1 MTPRIASLLEYT
13 FARKQDGLRRDA
25 DWAPLLSRFVSE
37 GVSDEVRARVGLQEM
52 IRAESERPAFL
63 DGERI
68 AFTRTVRQIP
78 ELHTVAEMNAR
89 RAAGTAFG
97 EKGVVFNVTADF
109 APTIRDGLGAR
120 LSEIRSRLVKARE
133 EGDACALACADGSVD
148 AVTCAF
154 GFRNFPD
161 RAAALREAARVLAP
175 DGHLL
180 VLELFRPRFR
190 LLAAATAAWMACV
203 ARLFARGAREDYA
216 YLRASV
222 ETTCSAA
229 AFERLAV
236 DAGFA
241 AVQRIFYLPA
251 CSCLLFRR
259 NMVK

>member
-1 MTPRIASLLEYT
+1 MRGMFTRIAGMYDRLNRVQSFGLDVIWRRRAL
-13 FARKQDGLRRDA
+13 ARL
-25 DWAPLLSRFVSE
+25 
-37 GVSDEVRARVGLQEM
+37 ARVAPSPPRR
-52 IRAESERPAFL
+52 IL
-63 DGERI
+63 DLATG
-68 AFTRTVRQIP
+68 
-78 ELHTVAEMNAR
+78 
-89 RAAGTAFG
+89 
-97 EKGVVFNVTADF
+97 TADF
-109 APTIRDGLGAR
+109 ALAAARRFPDARVTGVDLTPAMLDVGRRKAAAAGLAAR
-120 LSEIRSRLVKARE
+120 VALE

-175 DGHLL
+175 GGHLL

-229 AFERLAV
+229 AFGRLAA

>member
-1 MTPRIASLLEYT
+1 MRGMFTRIAGMYDRLNRVQSLGLDVIWRHRAL
-13 FARKQDGLRRDA
+13 ARL
-25 DWAPLLSRFVSE
+25 
-37 GVSDEVRARVGLQEM
+37 ARVAPSPPRR
-52 IRAESERPAFL
+52 IL
-63 DGERI
+63 DLATG
-68 AFTRTVRQIP
+68 
-78 ELHTVAEMNAR
+78 
-89 RAAGTAFG
+89 
-97 EKGVVFNVTADF
+97 TADF
-109 APTIRDGLGAR
+109 ALAAARRFPDARVTGVDLTPAMLDVGRRKAAAAGLAAR
-120 LSEIRSRLVKARE
+120 VALE

-216 YLRASV
+216 YLRVSV
-222 ETTCSAA
+222 ETTCSVA

>member
-1 MTPRIASLLEYT
+1 MFTRIAGMYDRLNRVQSLGLDVIWRRRAL
-13 FARKQDGLRRDA
+13 ARL
-25 DWAPLLSRFVSE
+25 
-37 GVSDEVRARVGLQEM
+37 ARVAPSPPRR
-52 IRAESERPAFL
+52 IL
-63 DGERI
+63 DLATG
-68 AFTRTVRQIP
+68 
-78 ELHTVAEMNAR
+78 
-89 RAAGTAFG
+89 
-97 EKGVVFNVTADF
+97 TADF
-109 APTIRDGLGAR
+109 ALAAARRCPDARVTGVDLTPAMLEVGRRKAAAAGLAAR
-120 LSEIRSRLVKARE
+120 VALE

>member
-1 MTPRIASLLEYT
+1 MRGMFTRIAGMYDRLNRVQSFGLDVIWRRRAL
-13 FARKQDGLRRDA
+13 ARL
-25 DWAPLLSRFVSE
+25 
-37 GVSDEVRARVGLQEM
+37 ARV
-52 IRAESERPAFL
+52 APSP
-63 DGERI
+63 
-68 AFTRTVRQIP
+68 RQI
-78 ELHTVAEMNAR
+78 LDLAT
-89 RAAGTAFG
+89 G
-97 EKGVVFNVTADF
+97 TADF
-109 APTIRDGLGAR
+109 ALAAARRFPDARVTGVDLTPAMLDVGRRKAAAAGLAAR
-120 LSEIRSRLVKARE
+120 VALE

>member
-1 MTPRIASLLEYT
+1 MRGMFTRIAGMYDRLNRVQSFGLDVIWRRRAL
-13 FARKQDGLRRDA
+13 ARL
-25 DWAPLLSRFVSE
+25 
-37 GVSDEVRARVGLQEM
+37 ARV
-52 IRAESERPAFL
+52 APSP
-63 DGERI
+63 
-68 AFTRTVRQIP
+68 RQI
-78 ELHTVAEMNAR
+78 LDLAT
-89 RAAGTAFG
+89 G
-97 EKGVVFNVTADF
+97 TADF
-109 APTIRDGLGAR
+109 ALAAARRFPDARVTGVDLTPAMLDVGRRKAAAAGLAAR
-120 LSEIRSRLVKARE
+120 VALE

-175 DGHLL
+175 GGHLL